1 VGWVEGRRGCGDD
14 RPIDD
19 VRGASLGE
27 DPTDVVC
34 GVLIQFGDVTPAEQT
49 TKLSLAGRAADLGD
63 HGGKSLP
70 GGGRPPA
77 QRP

>member
-1 VGWVEGRRGCGDD
+1 
-14 RPIDD
+14 
-19 VRGASLGE
+19 LGE